1 MAASEQEGLLKTSTW
16 IAGVTLACL
25 AAPALAAPA
34 PTCPPDTPR
43 ETREVEAVVRD
54 FYAEMAAGRDAAAAR
69 LTTPGFYAYEGK
81 RLTAPE
87 LFQTLA
93 DARAR
98 GVVLAWSLGP
108 MDVHLSCDMA
118 WAAWENHGAAGPAGE
133 MKPVTWLESV
143 ALRRQDGAWR
153 IDFLHAHRAPAAAK
167 P

>member
-1 MAASEQEGLLKTSTW
+1 MAPSEREGLLKTSIW
-16 IAGVTLACL
+16 IAGVMLAWL
-25 AAPALAAPA
+25 ATPALAQPA
-34 PTCPPDTPR
+34 RTCALDTAR
-43 ETREVEAVVRD
+43 EARAVETVVRG

-93 DARAR
+93 DSRAR
-98 GVVLAWSLGP
+98 GVVLQWNLGP

-118 WAAWENHGAAGPAGE
+118 WAAWENHGAAGAAGE